1 MMPSLETEKPT
12 ISQMDVIQSAW
23 NQIRAQL
30 ETEKAR
36 LYEAIGNYPSP
47 IAGCDQQFNY
57 LLEEQSKIS
66 RELYRLNGAATANL
80 TIADSIELIDEFIR
94 SSGYVDPEAEQT
106 IRSYLQEGLSR
117 L

>member
-1 MMPSLETEKPT
+1 MPSLEFDKPT
-12 ISQMDVIQSAW
+12 SKQMDILQSAW

-36 LYEAIGNYPSP
+36 IYEAIGNYPSP

-57 LLEEQSKIS
+57 LLEEQARIS
-66 RELYRLNGAATANL
+66 RELVRLKEATAASL
-80 TIADSIELIDEFIR
+80 TIADSIEMIDEFIR
-94 SSGYVDPEAEQT
+94 SSGYVDPELDQT
-106 IRSYLQEGLSR
+106 IRLSLQEGLSR